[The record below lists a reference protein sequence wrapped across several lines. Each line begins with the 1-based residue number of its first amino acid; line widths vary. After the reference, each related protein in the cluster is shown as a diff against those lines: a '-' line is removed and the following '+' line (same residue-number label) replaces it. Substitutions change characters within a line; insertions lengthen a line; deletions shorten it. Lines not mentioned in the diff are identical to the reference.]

1 LLYETADGR
10 IMCRQVDRLCWRGCQ
25 PPETWRDMEWC
36 TVWLFSCAVFGI
48 VGWALALSSRRRAS
62 RYRAA
67 FDRAFAIA
75 RRVYHFTDDEKDELT
90 HLIGEPIEAGA
101 ERIVR

>member
-1 LLYETADGR
+1 
-10 IMCRQVDRLCWRGCQ
+10 
-25 PPETWRDMEWC
+25 
-36 TVWLFSCAVFGI
+36 
-48 VGWALALSSRRRAS
+48 LSSRRRAS

-90 HLIGEPIEAGA
+90 HLIGEPIEAGG